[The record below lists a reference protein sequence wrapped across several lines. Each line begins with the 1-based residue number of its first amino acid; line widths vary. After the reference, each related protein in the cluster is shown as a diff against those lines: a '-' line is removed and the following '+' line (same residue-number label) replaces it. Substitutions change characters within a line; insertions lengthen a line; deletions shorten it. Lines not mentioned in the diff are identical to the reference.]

1 MNMKN
6 ELYPAVNVHHFEV
19 DGRWFLLDG
28 DTGYFCEETKL
39 TKKIIEMLPCTLE
52 DMREKLSHDYTVEE
66 IEQEYQD
73 IKKAYEDKVIG
84 YKNPSLYQGVDIKEE
99 DWLNS
104 KVLLNLWLNVS
115 NDCNMRCIYC
125 FEHGGD
131 YGKTKKI
138 MSIDKIKDC
147 IDYWYKYLNKDAKD
161 IYVIF
166 FGGEPLL
173 NKKGIKYAVEY
184 VRELLKKHNIRSR
197 FSITSNAT
205 LLDEDFAEFLVEN
218 KIPITISIDG
228 GRDIQN
234 KNRPLASGANSFG
247 IVNKNVQQLM
257 KIRKNLTARVT
268 LVHEDVG
275 HLVDIVKDLW
285 EMGFGQV
292 QYDLVST
299 EDPQLKITEE
309 DLVTIEEQVKI
320 IADMMYENVIHDQ
333 WKVLRNLTKI
343 VDCVNFPVWDL
354 TGCSYYAPYTIM
366 VDPTGEIYK
375 CQRLMDEEYCTGDI
389 YNGIKWNKFYLKK
402 PINEECETCWVKS
415 ICGAGCPQVR
425 LMNTG
430 DINKNSKLW
439 CDHVKIITNE
449 ALKFYAKLYMYN
461 PEIFEELRQVN
472 E

>member
-1 MNMKN
+1 M
-6 ELYPAVNVHHFEV
+6 
-19 DGRWFLLDG
+19 
-28 DTGYFCEETKL
+28 
-39 TKKIIEMLPCTLE
+39 
-52 DMREKLSHDYTVEE
+52 
-66 IEQEYQD
+66 
-73 IKKAYEDKVIG
+73 
-84 YKNPSLYQGVDIKEE
+84 
-99 DWLNS
+99 
-104 KVLLNLWLNVS
+104 
-115 NDCNMRCIYC
+115 
-125 FEHGGD
+125 
-131 YGKTKKI
+131 
-138 MSIDKIKDC
+138 
-147 IDYWYKYLNKDAKD
+147 NKDAKD

-184 VRELLKKHNIRSR
+184 VRELLKKHNIRSH

>member
-173 NKKGIKYAVEY
+173 NKKGK
-184 VRELLKKHNIRSR
+184 
-197 FSITSNAT
+197 
-205 LLDEDFAEFLVEN
+205 
-218 KIPITISIDG
+218 G
-228 GRDIQN
+228 
-234 KNRPLASGANSFG
+234 
-247 IVNKNVQQLM
+247 
-257 KIRKNLTARVT
+257 
-268 LVHEDVG
+268 
-275 HLVDIVKDLW
+275 
-285 EMGFGQV
+285 
-292 QYDLVST
+292 
-299 EDPQLKITEE
+299 
-309 DLVTIEEQVKI
+309 
-320 IADMMYENVIHDQ
+320 
-333 WKVLRNLTKI
+333 
-343 VDCVNFPVWDL
+343 
-354 TGCSYYAPYTIM
+354 
-366 VDPTGEIYK
+366 
-375 CQRLMDEEYCTGDI
+375 
-389 YNGIKWNKFYLKK
+389 
-402 PINEECETCWVKS
+402 
-415 ICGAGCPQVR
+415 
-425 LMNTG
+425 
-430 DINKNSKLW
+430 
-439 CDHVKIITNE
+439 
-449 ALKFYAKLYMYN
+449 
-461 PEIFEELRQVN
+461 
-472 E
+472 